1 MTITMVFIE
10 KGAGMEEK
18 VQSSLPVQPDI
29 DSLYEEYSSMIYRLA
44 LVRTRN
50 TSDAEDIVQEVFLR
64 YLRNNPSFDSKEHQK
79 AWLIT
84 VTINC
89 TNSIL
94 GSAYRKHTV
103 PFELFNDPPTE
114 DTIPDS
120 TVYDAVL
127 KLPSKFRTVIHL
139 YYYEDYSVKEI
150 ASMMRASETA
160 VKTWLRRARLK
171 LQDEL
176 KEDIEDVS

>member
-1 MTITMVFIE
+1 
-10 KGAGMEEK
+10 MEDRNLSVSP
-18 VQSSLPVQPDI
+18 VQSDI
-29 DSLYEEYSSMIYRLA
+29 DSLYEEYSSMVYRLA

-50 TSDAEDIVQEVFLR
+50 PSDAEDIVQDVFLR
-64 YLRNNPSFDSKEHQK
+64 YLKYSPVFENKEHQK

-84 VTINC
+84 VTINR
-89 TNSIL
+89 TNTIL
-94 GSAYRKHTV
+94 GSAYRKHNV
-103 PFELFNDPPTE
+103 PFELFADPAVE
-114 DTIPDS
+114 DEIPDS
-120 TVYDAVL
+120 SVYDAVL

-150 ASMMRASETA
+150 ASIMHASETA

>member
-1 MTITMVFIE
+1 
-10 KGAGMEEK
+10 MEHRDHLELP
-18 VQSSLPVQPDI
+18 VQSSDI
-29 DSLYEEYSSMIYRLA
+29 DSLYAEYSNMIYRLA

-50 TSDAEDIVQEVFLR
+50 TSDAEDIVQDVFLR
-64 YLRNNPSFDSKEHQK
+64 YLKYSPVFESKEHQK

-84 VTINC
+84 VTINR

-94 GSAYRKHTV
+94 GSAYRKHSV
-103 PFELFNDPPTE
+103 PFELFGDPGVE
-114 DTIPDS
+114 DELPDS

-127 KLPSKFRTVIHL
+127 NLPSKFRTVIHL
-139 YYYEDYSVKEI
+139 FYYEDYSVKEI
-150 ASMMRASETA
+150 ASIMHASETA

-171 LQDEL
+171 LQSVL